1 MAVTVTQSGKLERYV
16 FGFPVKHSKS
26 PLIHAAFAEQTSQP
40 IEYSAQEIAPEAF
53 EHAVA
58 AFFASGGKGLNITVP
73 FKERAWAVAQE
84 HSFTAKLSGAA
95 NTLYMNEN
103 GKLCA
108 DNTDGVGLLR
118 DIIANLHGTIHQKNI
133 LLVGAGGAVRGV
145 LPSLLAEGPAG
156 ICIVNRT
163 VEKAK
168 QIAQSV
174 GEGVTACTYEDL
186 SDSAFDWVI
195 NGTSVGLQGSVP
207 PLPETIFKNDT
218 CCYDM
223 VYGVGDTAFQTWAKQ
238 HGAAQAHDG
247 LGMLVEQAAESF
259 FIWRGIKPDTV
270 EVIANLRTSLAS
282 QKP

>member
-1 MAVTVTQSGKLERYV
+1 MTVTQEGKLDRYAV
-16 FGFPVKHSKS
+16 FGFPIKHSKS
-26 PLIHAAFAEQTSQP
+26 PFIHAAFAAQTSQA
-40 IEYSAQEIAPEAF
+40 IEYTAREIAPDSF
-53 EHAVA
+53 EREVT
-58 AFFASGGKGLNITVP
+58 AFFAAGGKGLNITVP

-84 HSFTAKLSGAA
+84 HSKSAKLSGAA
-95 NTLYMNEN
+95 NTLYMNES

-118 DIIANLHGTIHQKNI
+118 DIIANLHGTIADKKI

-145 LPSLLAEGPAG
+145 LPALLAERPAA

-163 VEKAK
+163 VGKAR
-168 QIAQSV
+168 QLAQSV
-174 GEGVTACTYEDL
+174 GEAVTACAYEEL
-186 SDSAFDWVI
+186 GDSAFDWVI
-195 NGTSVGLQGSVP
+195 NGTSVGLQGGVP

-238 HGAAQAHDG
+238 HGAKQAHDG

-259 FIWRGIKPDTV
+259 SIWRAIKPDTTT
-270 EVIANLRTSLAS
+270 VIANLRKALEP
-282 QKP
+282 K

>member
-1 MAVTVTQSGKLERYV
+1 VTVTQKGKLERYAV
-16 FGFPVKHSKS
+16 FGSPIKHSKS
-26 PLIHAAFAEQTSQP
+26 PFIHAAFAAQTSQA
-40 IEYSAQEIAPEAF
+40 IEYTAKEIALESF
-53 EHAVA
+53 EKEVT

-84 HSFTAKLSGAA
+84 HSFTAKQSGAA
-95 NTLYMNEN
+95 NTLYMNES

-118 DIIANLHGTIHQKNI
+118 DIIVNLHGTIAHKKI

-145 LPSLLAEGPAG
+145 LPNLLAEGPAG
-156 ICIVNRT
+156 ITIVNRT
-163 VEKAK
+163 AEKAK
-168 QIAQSV
+168 QLAQSV

-186 SDSAFDWVI
+186 ADKTFDWVI
-195 NGTSVGLQGSVP
+195 NGTSVGLRGGVP
-207 PLPETIFKNDT
+207 PLPKTIFNKDT

-238 HGAAQAHDG
+238 HGAAQAYDG
-247 LGMLVEQAAESF
+247 LGMLVEQAAASF

-270 EVIANLRTSLAS
+270 EVTAHLRSEL
-282 QKP
+282 QPK